1 MLKEIKYLIFIV
13 IIALF
18 LFFTGKY
25 YFSDENIKNSYRSYK
40 NIDQKIKDYSK
51 NLPLL
56 KNDTENIIEYVKQT
70 DKKKKKKF
78 NFWKLLEID
87 EK

>member
-18 LFFTGKY
+18 IFFTGKY
-25 YFSDENIKNSYRSYK
+25 YFSIENIKNSYRSYK

-51 NLPLL
+51 NLPIL

-78 NFWKLLEID
+78 NFWKLLEND
-87 EK
+87 

>member
-18 LFFTGKY
+18 IFFTGKY
-25 YFSDENIKNSYRSYK
+25 YFSNENIKNSYRSYK

-56 KNDTENIIEYVKQT
+56 KNDTKNIIEYVKQT

-78 NFWKLLEID
+78 NFWKLLEND
-87 EK
+87 

>member
-1 MLKEIKYLIFIV
+1 MLKEIKYLIFI
-13 IIALF
+13 IFIALF
-18 LFFTGKY
+18 IFFTGKY
-25 YFSDENIKNSYRSYK
+25 YFSNENIKNSYRSYK

-78 NFWKLLEID
+78 NFWKLLEND
-87 EK
+87 

>member
-1 MLKEIKYLIFIV
+1 MLKEIKYLFFIV
-13 IIALF
+13 IITLF
-18 LFFTGKY
+18 IFSTGKY
-25 YFSDENIKNSYRSYK
+25 YFSNENIKNSYRSYK

-78 NFWKLLEID
+78 NFWKLLEND
-87 EK
+87 

>member
-13 IIALF
+13 IISLF

-40 NIDQKIKDYSK
+40 NIDEKVKNYSK

-78 NFWKLLEID
+78 NFWKLLEND
-87 EK
+87 

>member
-1 MLKEIKYLIFIV
+1 MLKEIKYLIFV
-13 IIALF
+13 AIIILF

-25 YFSDENIKNSYRSYK
+25 YFSNENIKKSYRSYK
-40 NIDQKIKDYSK
+40 NIDEKIKVYSK

-70 DKKKKKKF
+70 DKKKKKKIQF
-78 NFWKLLEID
+78 LETIR
-87 EK
+87 K

>member
-13 IIALF
+13 IIVLF

-25 YFSDENIKNSYRSYK
+25 YFSNENIKNSYRSYK

-51 NLPLL
+51 NLPIL

-78 NFWKLLEID
+78 NFWKLLEND
-87 EK
+87 

>member
-13 IIALF
+13 IIVLF

-40 NIDQKIKDYSK
+40 NIDEKIKVYSK

-78 NFWKLLEID
+78 NFWKLLEND
-87 EK
+87 